1 MGSLIQEYSEECGT
15 SPLELFQIQPTQT
28 AVEKSSDIPY
38 HPQTQLRDGT
48 SVEFYIPALTDE
60 YIDLQNTKMETK
72 FKITRV
78 NGGNLQDDDVTA
90 PINDIFNSMWSNVEL
105 YMNDRLVSHSNN
117 MHGYGSI
124 ISHLIHDSD
133 ESLQSERSM
142 QLIYKDTPNQMDVVE
157 ARLPNPHH
165 LIPNYDVRVTVA
177 DDHTVTYPTIPDDE
191 VVGNQGL
198 HQRYLMTQRSRHV
211 QVLGHLRIDL
221 FEQERYLT
229 SGVSMKLRFHRQK
242 NPFMLMAAAVSTYKV
257 EILEST
263 LHVRQIKTS
272 PGVQLGHADALAKMP
287 AKYPITRKECKSYAV
302 ATGLRNFHTDSIFQG
317 QLPKRVV
324 VGMVDGDAFS
334 GVYNKNPY
342 NFKHFNVN
350 YMQMYTNGEP
360 VHMRPLKPDI
370 ASQSYIDCYETLYRG
385 LNKLDGE
392 RSSIIKR
399 VDWDKGYSLFAFDLT
414 PDMDADDHYGLI
426 KHGNLRLEIE
436 FAQALPATITVIV
449 YAEFDNIVEISRDRH
464 IGFDHV

>member
-1 MGSLIQEYSEECGT
+1 MASLIQEHSEECGT
-15 SPLELFQIQPTQT
+15 SPLELFQIPPTQT
-28 AVEKSSDIPY
+28 AVEKADDVPY
-38 HPQTQLRDGT
+38 QPQTQLRDGT
-48 SVEFYIPALTDE
+48 SVEFYVPALTSE
-60 YIDLQNTKMETK
+60 YIDLQNTKLETK
-72 FKITRV
+72 FKITRL
-78 NGGNLQDDDVTA
+78 NGGDLQADNVTA
-90 PINDIFNSMWSNVEL
+90 PINDIFNGMWSNVEL

-117 MHGYGSI
+117 MHGYRSI

-133 ESLQSERSM
+133 ESLQSERGM

-157 ARLPNPHH
+157 ARRPNPQH
-165 LIPNYDVRVTVA
+165 LIPNYDIRVTVA
-177 DDHTVTYPTIPDDE
+177 ADNAVTYDTIPADE

-198 HQRYLMTQRSRHV
+198 YQRYLMIRGSQHV
-211 QVLGHLRIDL
+211 QVLGHLPIDL

-242 NPFMLMAAAVSTYKV
+242 NPYMLMAAANSNYKI
-257 EILEST
+257 EILQST
-263 LHVRQIKTS
+263 LYVRQIKTS
-272 PGVQLGHADALAKMP
+272 PGVTLGHADALAKMP

-324 VGMVDGDAFS
+324 IGMVDGDAFA

-350 YMQMYTNGEP
+350 YMQMYANGEP
-360 VHMRPLKPDI
+360 VQLRPLKPNI
-370 ASQSYIDCYETLYRG
+370 ESHNYINCYETLYRG

-436 FAQALPATITVIV
+436 FAEALAATIVVIV
-449 YAEFDNIVEISRDRH
+449 YAEFDNIVEITSDRH
-464 IGFDHV
+464 VSFDHV